1 MTQKEQN
8 IINRIEEIITKEGI
22 SNEFLV
28 SLLKLSEQYLQ
39 LERVSETAKRE
50 DKTTQGIRK
59 FRNIVKICGYQLTI
73 NNQ

>member
-8 IINRIEEIITKEGI
+8 IINRIEEIILTEGV

-28 SLLKLSEQYLQ
+28 STLKLCAFYLQ
-39 LERVSETAKRE
+39 LERVSETAKKE
-50 DKTTQGIRK
+50 NKTTQGIRK

-73 NNQ
+73 NND

>member
-8 IINRIEEIITKEGI
+8 IINRIEEIITTDGV

-28 SLLKLSEQYLQ
+28 SLLKLSCEYLV

-50 DKTTQGIRK
+50 NKTTQGIRK

-73 NNQ
+73 NNE